1 MPSLLDR
8 HFSNYYLEDHMSLIK
23 LAMRTGKAI
32 RGLFSA
38 VEADV
43 KNSRN
48 ATKKAIQGAY
58 EGAKNG
64 DLGAAYLKQRKMNS
78 DLGKKIRKLRDQI
91 KGHESEI
98 KSHKLKE
105 KIIGGVGLGTTIGAG
120 SLAFRHKKNVEKL

>member
-91 KGHESEI
+91 KGHESDI
-98 KSHKLKE
+98 KSHKL
-105 KIIGGVGLGTTIGAG
+105 
-120 SLAFRHKKNVEKL
+120 